1 MAKTIPDES
10 QVLQWLDSL
19 KNWGRW
25 GPDDQLGCLNLIGP
39 EQRKRAVS
47 LVSEGVSVSCARPI
61 TTEMAADT
69 TYQVQRFMVDSGE
82 GRDTDPPERR
92 YTRRGA
98 GEFIGM
104 VFHGQTITHIDAMS
118 HYSWNGLMYNGV
130 PSRAITSREGAQS
143 HSIEAAYQG
152 IITRGVLLDLPRL
165 RGVDWLDPT
174 EPVMPED
181 LEAAEQSQ
189 GVRVGEGDILLTRT
203 GNYRMRLE
211 RGASG
216 PTEPMT
222 AHQAACAPWFKE
234 RGIAMMGTDTSNDVR
249 PNPYKT
255 IGNPLHTICL
265 VSLGLWF
272 IDNANLEELAA
283 ACAERNRY
291 EFMLTLAPL
300 RLRNVTGSP
309 VNPIALF

>member
-1 MAKTIPDES
+1 MARTIPDES
-10 QVLQWLDSL
+10 QVLEWLDSL
-19 KNWGRW
+19 SNWGRW

-39 EQRKRAVS
+39 TQRKRAVG
-47 LVSEGVSVSCARPI
+47 LVAEGVPVSCARPI
-61 TTEMAADT
+61 TTEMASDVT
-69 TYQVQRFMVDSGE
+69 FQVQRFMVDSGE

-92 YTRRGA
+92 FTRRGA
-98 GEFIGM
+98 AEFIGM

-130 PSRAITSREGAQS
+130 PASRITSREGAQS
-143 HSIEAAYQG
+143 HNIEAAYEG
-152 IITRGVLLDLPRL
+152 IVSRGILLDLPRL

-181 LEAAEQSQ
+181 LEAAEQAQ
-189 GVRVGEGDILLTRT
+189 GVKVEEGDILLTRT

-211 RGASG
+211 RGPLSPSDA
-216 PTEPMT
+216 MT

-234 RGIAMMGTDTSNDVR
+234 RGIAMMGTDTSNDAR
-249 PNPYKT
+249 PSPYKT

-283 ACAERNRY
+283 ACAQRNRY

>member
-1 MAKTIPDES
+1 MARDIPEES
-10 QVLQWLDSL
+10 QVLEWLESL

-25 GPDDQLGCLNLIGP
+25 GADDQLGCLNFIGP
-39 EQRKRAVS
+39 EQRKRAVG
-47 LVSEGVSVSCARPI
+47 LVTDGVSVSCARPI
-61 TTEMAADT
+61 TTEMAADV

-118 HYSWNGLMYNGV
+118 HYSWNGLMYNGT
-130 PSRAITSREGAQS
+130 PSSVITSREGAQS
-143 HSIEAAYQG
+143 HSIESAYRG
-152 IITRGVLLDLPRL
+152 IVTRGVLLDLPRL

-174 EPVMPED
+174 EPVLPED
-181 LEAAEQSQ
+181 LEAAEQAQ
-189 GVRVGEGDILLTRT
+189 GVKVGEGDILLTRT

-216 PTEPMT
+216 QTDPMT

-234 RGIAMMGTDTSNDVR
+234 RGVAMMGTDTSNDVR
-249 PNPYKT
+249 PNPYKA

-283 ACAERNRY
+283 ACAERGRY